1 MKIRDLREY
10 ARQTNVRLIVGA
22 ALVLF
27 VIGDGLIYWLYGS
40 GAAVMGFLC
49 LAAAVLPIILI
60 ALILWFMDWIVS
72 RANRE

>member
-10 ARQTNVRLIVGA
+10 TRQTNVRLIVGA

-27 VIGDGLIYWLYGS
+27 IIGDGLIYWLYGS
-40 GAAVMGFLC
+40 GAAIMGFLC
-49 LAAAVLPIILI
+49 LAAAIFPIILI
-60 ALILWFMDWIVS
+60 ALVLWFMDWIVS